1 MKIEQRRYPRV
12 DTKWPVIINARDDL
26 LTGETIDISAGGA
39 FICCQRYIE
48 EAAKV
53 QLSFLEVPFL
63 NRPLPVMAEVIRSN
77 IHCVENSLRPYGIG
91 IRFITITKEDQ
102 KLISAVVSGHFK
114 AQSIDHRE
122 EESEK

>member
-1 MKIEQRRYPRV
+1 MKREQRRYARA
-12 DTKWPVIINARDDL
+12 DAKWLVIIKARDDL
-26 LTGETIDISAGGA
+26 VTGQTINISAGGA

-53 QLSFLEVPFL
+53 QLSFLDVPFL
-63 NRPLPVMAEVIRSN
+63 SPLPVMAEVIRSN